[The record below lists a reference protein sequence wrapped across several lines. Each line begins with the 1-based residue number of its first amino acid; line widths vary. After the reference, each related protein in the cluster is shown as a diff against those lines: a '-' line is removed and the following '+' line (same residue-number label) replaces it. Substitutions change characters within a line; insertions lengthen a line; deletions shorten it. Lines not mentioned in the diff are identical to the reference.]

1 MFAYKYPKI
10 DVDDSAYIILLSL
23 IGVRIFYLFIFF
35 GKLMDCRSVAFH
47 FKTFLTTNYLLF
59 KTVCNKLC

>member
-10 DVDDSAYIILLSL
+10 DVDDSAYIMLLSL
-23 IGVRIFYLFIFF
+23 IGVRIFFFFF